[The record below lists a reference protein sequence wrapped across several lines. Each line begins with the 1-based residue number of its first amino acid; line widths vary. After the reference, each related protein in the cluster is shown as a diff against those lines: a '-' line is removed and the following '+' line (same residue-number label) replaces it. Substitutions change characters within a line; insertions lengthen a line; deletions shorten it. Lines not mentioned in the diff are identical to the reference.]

1 VVVRLLAVL
10 AVVVLLVLA
19 VVLVVVAVLVVL
31 GVLAVVRGAAD
42 PWPSPARYSRKC
54 GWGSPRECSQHRSHS
69 TQRNHGRK
77 VRWSGIQRA
86 FRMLDGRT
94 GGKWCWQRLRHPP
107 PSHLLVSHR
116 LVSHQTHRLVSPRLD
131 VHRLPHRTPRLFP
144 RLPLPPPLTFVS
156 TSRPS

>member
-10 AVVVLLVLA
+10 AVVVMLVLA

-69 TQRNHGRK
+69 TQRNHGR
-77 VRWSGIQRA
+77 
-86 FRMLDGRT
+86 T

-116 LVSHQTHRLVSPRLD
+116 LVSPRLD

-144 RLPLPPPLTFVS
+144 RLPLQPPLTFVS